1 MTTTADQVSAD
12 KKEQEI
18 EDRFPRTWKPHER
31 KALLRALFTNGNDTE
46 QVCLALPNKSRR
58 GIQRCIRQVF
68 GENNHEFAATI
79 SERPRTV
86 WSDEELARFEVG
98 VRTHGKRFGLI
109 ADGIHTTKTA
119 RQCELQYK
127 KWARTADLESVEM
140 AETLAPS
147 RAAPEL
153 VVNVRRRQQ
162 WPESDNQK
170 LMGLVLEHGIDWSK
184 LAEAMGR
191 GKTHVQKHVRDLYTR
206 TKQTE
211 WKYQIEAA
219 EIIGEY
225 YESNKK
231 QVIDKQQAATI
242 CAAVLEVGAAPK
254 GVFAKLNGSIPL
266 KQLRKYIQNH
276 NLKRALESYQREV
289 R

>member
-1 MTTTADQVSAD
+1 M
-12 KKEQEI
+12 
-18 EDRFPRTWKPHER
+18 
-31 KALLRALFTNGNDTE
+31 
-46 QVCLALPNKSRR
+46 
-58 GIQRCIRQVF
+58 
-68 GENNHEFAATI
+68 
-79 SERPRTV
+79 
-86 WSDEELARFEVG
+86 
-98 VRTHGKRFGLI
+98 RTHGKRFGLI

-127 KWARTADLESVEM
+127 KWARTADPESVEM

-147 RAAPEL
+147 RAAPKL
-153 VVNVRRRQQ
+153 VTYVRRREQ

-191 GKTHVQKHVRDLYTR
+191 GRTHVQKHVRDLYTR

-231 QVIDKQQAATI
+231 QVIDKQQAAAI
-242 CAAVLEVGAAPK
+242 CAAVLEVGAVAAP
-254 GVFAKLNGSIPL
+254 VFAKLNGSIPL

-276 NLKRALESYQREV
+276 NLKRVLESYQRVAAISNTVIASQDGAPDDGSIMRSIPQSTLDEENSAGIKDAAALHLFDV
-289 R
+289 DD